1 MPYNTKEK
9 QKEYNK
15 NYYEI
20 KKCPQSKARTNY
32 IINFYSTIKKE
43 YDFMMW
49 VRNIRRVNK
58 HLFCAKVK
66 DNKGESQDIILHD
79 ETAYI
84 DCIKSFLKVGERY
97 ISLLPSSKANGLPMF
112 FTIKEIGEEIIVSYV
127 KISFIKHGDGS
138 AQFIPQW
145 ENAVRDIVLDNKNL
159 YNIRLYSESEKYK
172 YPFYFVIKG
181 DVMAFYNEKKWC

>member
-15 NYYEI
+15 KYYEI
-20 KKCPQSKARTNY
+20 KKCPPSKARTNY
-32 IINFYSTIKKE
+32 IMNFYSTIKTE

-66 DNKGESQDIILHD
+66 DDKSESQDEILHD

-97 ISLLPSSKANGLPMF
+97 ISLLPSKRSGVPIF
-112 FTIKEIGEEIIVSYV
+112 FTIKEIGEEIIVNCV
-127 KISFIKHGDGS
+127 KIRFIKYGDES
-138 AQFIPQW
+138 AEFIPQW
-145 ENAVRDIVLDNKNL
+145 ENVMREIVIDNKNL
-159 YNIRLYSESEKYK
+159 YNIRLFSDSEKYK
-172 YPFYFVIKG
+172 YPYYFEIKG
-181 DVMAFYNEKKWC
+181 DVIAFYNEK